1 MNSAEKFWYAL
12 RITYS
17 RELALKNYLDTEKVE
32 NFLPM
37 RYEYVFRGERKIRKL
52 VPVIHNLIFVRLS
65 RKEMD
70 ELKATV
76 GERLP
81 IRYIMDRETRQPVII
96 PDVQMRNFIAVAGS
110 YDQQVI
116 YLDPTITSFKKG
128 DRVRVTG
135 GIFNGVEGY
144 FLRIK
149 GDRRVVVAIEGLM
162 AVATAYIHP
171 SLVEPILPD
180 PTDQKNK

>member
-1 MNSAEKFWYAL
+1 
-12 RITYS
+12 
-17 RELALKNYLDTEKVE
+17 
-32 NFLPM
+32 
-37 RYEYVFRGERKIRKL
+37 
-52 VPVIHNLIFVRLS
+52 
-65 RKEMD
+65 MD

-81 IRYIMDRETRQPVII
+81 IRYIMDRETRQPIII